1 MVHLNKA
8 IIFSPVLALLSAIW
22 LLVIV
27 LPLSLILAIGEVINS
42 FIKKTPSQ
50 SYHPEKI
57 LITGAASG
65 IGEALALVYAR
76 TASASDPPRRLF
88 LALLD
93 VNEVTL
99 LRVAEA
105 CRGHGAEVETRVISV
120 TDVAAMDA
128 YLLELDERV
137 GGLDLVHA
145 NAGVIPSTVFSENK
159 SDARVTTIKQRIDG
173 VIAVNGNGCYNT
185 VTPLLERFRERG
197 HGHIAIT
204 ASLAAYYL
212 PYPALAYGS
221 SKAMVYRFARDLA
234 RVMRPYDVTVT
245 AICPWFVTTGMTRS
259 VRAENPNFNLRE
271 VGVMEAAKIIERG
284 IYDKDEVIA
293 FPTTWYLFTWFVRIT
308 PDSVVGGVYDWATSK
323 RLVDWRRVG

>member
-1 MVHLNKA
+1 MAHVNKA
-8 IIFSPVLALLSAIW
+8 IIFAPVLALLSAIW

-42 FIKKTPSQ
+42 FTNKTPSQ
-50 SYHPEKI
+50 PYRPEKI

-93 VNEVTL
+93 INEAAL
-99 LRVAEA
+99 LRVAEV
-105 CRGHGAEVETRVISV
+105 CRGHGAEVDTRVISV
-120 TDVAAMDA
+120 TDAAAMDA

-145 NAGVIPSTVFSENK
+145 NAGVIPSTALIENK
-159 SDARVTTIKQRIDG
+159 SDTRVTTIKQRIDG

-185 VTPLLERFRERG
+185 VTPLLERFRERR

-212 PYPALAYGS
+212 PSPALAYGS

-245 AICPWFVTTGMTRS
+245 AICPWFVTTGITKS
-259 VRAENPNFNLRE
+259 VREENPNFNLKE
-271 VGVMEAAKIIERG
+271 VGVMDAAKVIEKG
-284 IYDKDEVIA
+284 IYAKDEVIA
-293 FPTTWYLFTWFVRIT
+293 FPTTWHLLTWFIRIT
-308 PDSVVGGVYDWATSK
+308 PDSVVGGIYDWCMSK
-323 RLVDWRRVG
+323 RVLDWRNVG